1 MRFSGLDA
9 NHPTALGWID
19 PCSPVIDWDAA
30 QVRRLARRLGYDLRW
45 ADSTSVLGLFEQ
57 VQAAGADT
65 VLLPST
71 AHVDAMT
78 LNRLMTIADVECAA
92 PRASFARW
100 YFTGG
105 TQR

>member
-1 MRFSGLDA
+1 MRFSGLGA
-9 NHPTALGWID
+9 PNPTALGWID
-19 PCSPVIDWDAA
+19 PCSPVSDWDAA
-30 QVRRLARRLGYDLRW
+30 QVRRLARRLGYELRW
-45 ADSTSVLGLFEQ
+45 ADSASILGLFQQ

-100 YFTGG
+100 YSVGG
-105 TQR
+105 IQR